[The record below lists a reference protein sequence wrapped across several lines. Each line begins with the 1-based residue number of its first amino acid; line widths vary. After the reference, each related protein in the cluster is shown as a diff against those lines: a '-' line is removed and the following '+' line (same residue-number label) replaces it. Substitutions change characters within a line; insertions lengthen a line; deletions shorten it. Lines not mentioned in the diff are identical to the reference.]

1 MQMTLLPDGRTLSI
15 QPGETL
21 LEALRR
27 QGEPISYSCEDGR
40 CGLCRCVLIFP
51 DLSSV
56 ERSWS
61 PNREDESSVLACQA
75 VPKSNCLV
83 DVPDRGNILVLPA
96 QLARARV
103 VAVDSLAERVKQLR
117 LRAAKP
123 LRFEA
128 GQHFELA
135 WCSNLIRL
143 YSAASV
149 QTDADLTFHVQLH
162 RYGRASRHLAEV
174 LKTGDSVRLRGP
186 LGTAYLRRNCSA
198 PILCIS
204 SNTGLGPMLALLRTI
219 ADAQMS
225 NPVYIYAG
233 FALSEDEYGRTELE
247 RAARN
252 LPSLRR
258 CQTVIGGGT
267 LRRGDRRGLLTDAL
281 AADSVALRNCRAY
294 LFGSPHAVEATS
306 RLLRRNGIAPERL
319 HAEPF
324 HYSGF

>member
-1 MQMTLLPDGRTLSI
+1 MLMTLLPDGRMLSI
-15 QPGETL
+15 EPGETL
-21 LEALRR
+21 LNALRR

-40 CGLCRCVLIFP
+40 CGLCRCALIFP

-56 ERSWS
+56 EMSWS
-61 PNREDESSVLACQA
+61 PNREDKSTVLACQA
-75 VPKSNCLV
+75 VPNANCLV
-83 DVPDRGNILVLPA
+83 ELPDRDNVLVLPP
-96 QLARARV
+96 QLARAQV
-103 VAVDSLAERVKQLR
+103 LAVDSLAERVKQLR
-117 LRAAKP
+117 LRATKS

-128 GQHFELA
+128 GQHFELG
-135 WCSNLIRL
+135 WSSNLIRI
-143 YSAASV
+143 YSAASL
-149 QTDADLTFHVQLH
+149 QTDAELRFHVQLH

-174 LKTGDSVRLRGP
+174 LKTGDSVRVRGP

-219 ADAQMS
+219 AEARMS
-225 NPVYIYAG
+225 NPVHIYAG
-233 FALSEDEYGRTELE
+233 FAMSEDEYGGAELE
-247 RAARN
+247 RAAKD

-258 CQTVIGGGT
+258 CQTVISGGT
-267 LRRGDRRGLLTDAL
+267 LRRGHRRGLLTDAV
-281 AADSVALRNCRAY
+281 AADRASLRNCRAY

-324 HYSGF
+324 HYSGL